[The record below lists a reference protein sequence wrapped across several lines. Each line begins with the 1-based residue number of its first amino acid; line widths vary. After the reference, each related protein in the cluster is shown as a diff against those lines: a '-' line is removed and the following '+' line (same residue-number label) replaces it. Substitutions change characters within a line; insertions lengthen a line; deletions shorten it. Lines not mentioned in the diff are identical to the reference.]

1 MLFGRSNG
9 TLHTDGR
16 EVGYM
21 RQEIM
26 GFLAYIGTERGLS
39 PKTIGAYRHDL
50 GKFSE
55 FTEKEL
61 GKDWQLG
68 DIDQYSIKAYM
79 QFLADRDNAAV
90 SRGRKLATLK
100 SFFKHL
106 TAEGKVKSN
115 PTTQVK
121 MPKTQQKEPSYLTEQ
136 EYKRLLRTVQKNATK
151 YFRTRDMAIITMLLG
166 MGLRLSELVELDVG
180 NVNFE
185 DGTIKVTRKGNHERI
200 LPANDG
206 VMIAIQR
213 YLKTR
218 EGITTQEP
226 LFLSKRNQRIGNGSV
241 WHLVKKYM
249 KQAQIEKDKL
259 SPHTLR
265 HTFATTL
272 LKQGENILTIKE
284 LLSHRNLRT
293 TERYLHING
302 EDLKTAVNKIDL
314 TTQ

>member
-1 MLFGRSNG
+1 MKP
-9 TLHTDGR
+9 
-16 EVGYM
+16 
-21 RQEIM
+21 EIS
-26 GFLAYIGTERGLS
+26 GFLAYTGSERGYS
-39 PKTIGAYRHDL
+39 PKTVAAYSHDL

-55 FTEKEL
+55 FADEEM
-61 GKDWQLG
+61 GKSWNYKDV
-68 DIDQYSIKAYM
+68 DQYSIKAYL
-79 QFLADRDNAAV
+79 QSLADRGNAAV

-100 SFFKHL
+100 SFFKYL
-106 TAEGKVKSN
+106 TRQGTVKID
-115 PTTQVK
+115 PTATIK

-151 YFRTRDMAIITMLLG
+151 FFKARDTAIVTMFLG

-180 NVNFE
+180 NINFD

-200 LPANDG
+200 LPANDE
-206 VMIAIQR
+206 VMIVLNR

-218 EGITTQEP
+218 EGVTAQQP
-226 LFLSKRNQRIGNGSV
+226 LFLSKRNQRIDSGSV
-241 WHLVKKYM
+241 WHLVKKYL

-302 EDLKTAVNKIDL
+302 EDLKTAVGRINLAIR
-314 TTQ
+314 